1 MGIKGRMVP
10 EAKRN
15 EFKVPLGS
23 PIDEKGL
30 KNIENLLVTVG
41 DVVSLVARKNGIV
54 PSVSVYDGCTERRE
68 MTEFAELVRKNKEH
82 ELNVNNPAGTITCD
96 LIDAVKNALSGKT
109 RVIHVTGEEDL
120 AVLPFLLHADDT
132 SIIYGMPGEGMMLV
146 TTSSTNKKKAEE
158 LWNMMEEFE

>member
-1 MGIKGRMVP
+1 MGIKGRIVP

-23 PIDEKGL
+23 PISEKGL
-30 KNIENLLVTVG
+30 KNIENPLITVG

-54 PSVSVYDGCTERRE
+54 PSVSVYDGYTERRE
-68 MTEFAELVRKNKEH
+68 MTEFAELVRKNGENEIK
-82 ELNVNNPAGTITCD
+82 VSNPAGTITCD

-109 RVIHVTGEEDL
+109 KIIHVTGEEDL
-120 AVLPFLLHADDT
+120 AVLPFLLYAEDV
-132 SIIYGMPGEGMMLV
+132 SVIYGMPGEGMMLV
-146 TTSSTNKKKAEE
+146 TTSSINKKKAEE